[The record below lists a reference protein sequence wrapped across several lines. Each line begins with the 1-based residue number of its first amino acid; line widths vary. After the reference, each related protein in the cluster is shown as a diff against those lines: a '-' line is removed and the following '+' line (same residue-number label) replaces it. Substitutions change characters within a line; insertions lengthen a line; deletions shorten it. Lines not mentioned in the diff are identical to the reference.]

1 MLEREY
7 NAVGSGNKEECNN
20 QMILFAD
27 RTSSL
32 VRYGEI
38 LFRYIR
44 SKYNLCTL

>member
-32 VRYGEI
+32 VRYGEQKI
-38 LFRYIR
+38 SID
-44 SKYNLCTL
+44 SIDKT